1 MSWVDEVFRE
11 FERIRRRIEKEI
23 DRIMREYTA
32 LKPDLTPDGS
42 LQPLYTL
49 YEYSDRY
56 VILVDLPVA
65 DTSTLEVKVVDDK
78 LVLEAR
84 LEKSI
89 RLGDVYGHTI
99 GQEISVSRYRHV
111 IPLPADADAEKTEV
125 KVRPT
130 KIIEII
136 IPKKKFT

>member
-11 FERIRRRIEKEI
+11 FEKIRRRIEKEI

-56 VILVDLPVA
+56 IILVDLPVA

-84 LEKSI
+84 LERSI
-89 RLGDVYGHTI
+89 RLGDVYGHTV
-99 GQEISVSRYRHV
+99 GQEISVSRYKQV
-111 IPLPADADAEKTEV
+111 IPLPADVDAEKTEV

-130 KIIEII
+130 KIIEIV

>member
-11 FERIRRRIEKEI
+11 FEKIRRRIEKEI

-56 VILVDLPVA
+56 IILVDLPVA

-84 LEKSI
+84 LERSI
-89 RLGDVYGHTI
+89 RLGDVYGHTV
-99 GQEISVSRYRHV
+99 GQEISVSRYKQV

-130 KIIEII
+130 KIIEIV